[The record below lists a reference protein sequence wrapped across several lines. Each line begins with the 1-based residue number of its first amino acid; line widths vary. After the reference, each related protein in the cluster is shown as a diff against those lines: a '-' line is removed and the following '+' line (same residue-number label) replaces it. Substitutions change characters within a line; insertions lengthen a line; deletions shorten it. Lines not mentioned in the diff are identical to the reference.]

1 MLDTERL
8 VRLRGFTKRRISQK
22 ARLLHHVYTWHRIV
36 GESTYVLHDYSP
48 SKQFLDALQKNFQ
61 PPAVTDPKPAW
72 SMDEA
77 SAQLDNFLRLE
88 THASDRDLNI
98 HERKDQ
104 ETSLRDIHLEDSRE
118 FPETLYKEIYGIPE
132 TWLSLISQTTR
143 LANVMETFRNARGS
157 IPNLNFEAWDTLQ
170 RRSVRLEYMICSLN
184 RSQSGT
190 SDNSNEASRPARH
203 MFRALTAA
211 LVIFF
216 YRRIYRVHPHVL
228 EHHVD
233 DVIVELEK
241 FRAALQPDEPIGL
254 GSIWPAFIAGCE
266 SMDSLRRDAIVQ
278 WLDKSYANCPFT
290 PFSTAKTIMI
300 ALWHKQDEC
309 LAVRGQLITTW
320 IDVANQERIWPILC

>member
-1 MLDTERL
+1 
-8 VRLRGFTKRRISQK
+8 
-22 ARLLHHVYTWHRIV
+22 
-36 GESTYVLHDYSP
+36 
-48 SKQFLDALQKNFQ
+48 
-61 PPAVTDPKPAW
+61 
-72 SMDEA
+72 MDEA

-132 TWLSLISQTTR
+132 TWLSLVSQTTR

-170 RRSVRLEYMICSLN
+170 RRSVRLEYMVCSLN
-184 RSQSGT
+184 RTQCGNP
-190 SDNSNEASRPARH
+190 DNGNETPRPDRH

-216 YRRIYRVHPHVL
+216 YRRIYRVHPHIL

-233 DVIVELEK
+233 DVIGELER
-241 FRAALQPDEPIGL
+241 FRATLHPNEPIGL

-266 SMDSLRRDAIVQ
+266 ATDSRRRDAIVQ
-278 WLDKSYANCPFT
+278 WLDRSYAYCRFT
-290 PFSTAKTIMI
+290 PLSTAKAIMT

-309 LAVRGQLITTW
+309 LAARGQLITTW
-320 IDVANQERIWPILC
+320 IDIAIQEKIWPILC